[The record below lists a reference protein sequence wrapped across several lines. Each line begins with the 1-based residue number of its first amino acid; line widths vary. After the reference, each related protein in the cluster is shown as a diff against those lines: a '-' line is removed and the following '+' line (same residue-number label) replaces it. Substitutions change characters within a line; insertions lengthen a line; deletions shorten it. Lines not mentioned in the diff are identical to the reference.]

1 MSTLA
6 VGTIKSVSSAP
17 PVFQNTS
24 GTEKGRLV
32 KVWINFQGSGTVA
45 IRDSYNISSLT
56 DNGTGDYSLAYSD
69 NFSNDDYSLAGTAG
83 YNSEYIANHLNG
95 SGQSTTY
102 STSSCRFS
110 VRHVYNN
117 NVSDPDHVEVMIIGD
132 S

>member
-6 VGTIKSVSSAP
+6 VGTIKSVSSSP

-69 NFSNDDYSLAGTAG
+69 NFSNDDYCLAGTAG

-117 NVSDPDHVEVMIIGD
+117 NLSDANHVEVMIIGD

>member
-1 MSTLA
+1 MSTLK
-6 VGTIKSVSSAP
+6 VNTI
-17 PVFQNTS
+17 QNTS
-24 GTEKGRLV
+24 AAHSSTPEEIAQGRA

-69 NFSNDDYSLAGTAG
+69 NFSNDDYCLAGTAG

-117 NVSDPDHVEVMIIGD
+117 NLSDANHVEVMIMGD
-132 S
+132 Q

>member
-6 VGTIKSVSSAP
+6 VGTIKSVSSSP

-69 NFSNDDYSLAGTAG
+69 NFSNDDYCLAGTAG

-102 STSSCRFS
+102 TTSSCRFS

-117 NVSDPDHVEVMIIGD
+117 NLSDANHVEVMIIGD